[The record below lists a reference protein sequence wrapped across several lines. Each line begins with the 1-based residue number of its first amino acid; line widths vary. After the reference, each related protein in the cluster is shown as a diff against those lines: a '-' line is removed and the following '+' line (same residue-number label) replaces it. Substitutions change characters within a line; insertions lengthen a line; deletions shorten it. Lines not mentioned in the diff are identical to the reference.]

1 MRGRS
6 RPTATSPVNAFA
18 RARVSDEVAH
28 IRVRQAKGRDA
39 LNGGAIFG
47 RRLKGGHAA
56 ALGLFVDA
64 AFFVDAALLVGVS
77 PYCRLQAENST
88 IFRVGHGGAAH

>member
-1 MRGRS
+1 LAARVRGRS

-56 ALGLFVDA
+56 AVGLFVDA
-64 AFFVDAALLVGVS
+64 AFLLM
-77 PYCRLQAENST
+77 RL
-88 IFRVGHGGAAH
+88 FC

>member
-1 MRGRS
+1 LAARVRGRS

-56 ALGLFVDA
+56 AVGL
-64 AFFVDAALLVGVS
+64 FVDAALLVGVS

>member
-1 MRGRS
+1 
-6 RPTATSPVNAFA
+6 
-18 RARVSDEVAH
+18 VAH

-56 ALGLFVDA
+56 AVGLFVDA
-64 AFFVDAALLVGVS
+64 AFLLM
-77 PYCRLQAENST
+77 RL
-88 IFRVGHGGAAH
+88 FC